1 MYVLQDLWDGNIRP
15 SERAIRYGSTYADLY
30 HQATEA
36 ETKFRKE
43 MTEKGRSIYEDYCNK
58 QNQLLELS
66 EADAFIQG
74 FRLGARI
81 ILDVIGAYNSP
92 LPPMAENGDSI
103 Q

>member
-15 SERAIRYGSTYADLY
+15 SEGAIRYGSTYAALR

-36 ETKFRKE
+36 ETKFRQE

-81 ILDVIGAYNSP
+81 LLDVIGAYDSP
-92 LPPMAENGDSI
+92 LPPMADGEEFS
-103 Q
+103 

>member
-15 SERAIRYGSTYADLY
+15 SERAIRYGSTYAALR
-30 HQATEA
+30 HQVTEA
-36 ETKFRKE
+36 ETKFRQE

-81 ILDVIGAYNSP
+81 ILDVIGTYDSP
-92 LPPMAENGDSI
+92 LPPMTEGDDSI